1 MTKEE
6 EIERSKARI
15 HYVNILARVEE
26 LMHEVEKNCEK
37 GGKFKFV
44 CWGDITEMKL
54 WARP

>member
-1 MTKEE
+1 
-6 EIERSKARI
+6 
-15 HYVNILARVEE
+15 VNILARVEE

-54 WARP
+54 WAKP